1 MSPERKLLAR
11 KMFKL
16 LVHEANGYAYE
27 SLFAR
32 VMQYARP
39 QLLKIKPYG
48 NQGDRGNDAYE
59 KDHGRYFQIFAPEE
73 PTASKQD
80 AITKAETDFEEKLL
94 PYWGGFCTPKEYFF
108 VFNDKYSGTNFPIQQ
123 TLSSIKTKHGL
134 NVADVYLAQHL
145 EQEFIS
151 LEEDQIT
158 SIIGGI
164 LDPDSAH
171 GLDYG
176 VLGEVISFI
185 AKTAPDHSRSGKL
198 VAPDINEKIKFN
210 NLNLF
215 GKVLLSKQLETWQI
229 DDYFSRNSE
238 FAKSALRDDLASFY
252 EESILNI
259 PDSSYPKDEI
269 GDLRFLS
276 ILQRI
281 APQTDSAANDRL
293 KQDAALVIMAKYF
306 ESCDIFEEPLNAHA

>member
-1 MSPERKLLAR
+1 
-11 KMFKL
+11 
-16 LVHEANGYAYE
+16 
-27 SLFAR
+27 
-32 VMQYARP
+32 
-39 QLLKIKPYG
+39 
-48 NQGDRGNDAYE
+48 
-59 KDHGRYFQIFAPEE
+59 
-73 PTASKQD
+73 
-80 AITKAETDFEEKLL
+80 
-94 PYWGGFCTPKEYFF
+94 
-108 VFNDKYSGTNFPIQQ
+108 
-123 TLSSIKTKHGL
+123 L
-134 NVADVYLAQHL
+134 NVANVYLAQHL